1 MKQPLFRQKSV
12 DRIASPEQLEDYLHV
27 TSPAVWIVLCAVI
40 ALLAGLLV
48 WSSVTAVESYAS
60 GTAEARDGVL
70 TITFDDELQEKNIAP
85 GMNVTVGGLVTPVV
99 SVGRDADGRLI
110 AVASADVPDGEY
122 GVKVG
127 YKRTQIIRMLFN

>member
-12 DRIASPEQLEDYLHV
+12 DRIVSPEQLEDYLHV

>member
-27 TSPAVWIVLCAVI
+27 TSPAAWIVLCAVI